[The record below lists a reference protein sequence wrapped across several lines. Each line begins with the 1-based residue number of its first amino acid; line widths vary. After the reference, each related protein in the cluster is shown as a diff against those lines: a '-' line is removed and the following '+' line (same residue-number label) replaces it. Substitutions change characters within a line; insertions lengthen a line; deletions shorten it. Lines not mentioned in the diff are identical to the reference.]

1 MSGFLFLKFGVLWHR
16 LVCLAN
22 FYPNAHWVF
31 RILDP
36 APYSWTFPTNSPD
49 LFVAKS
55 SSVFDSLRQDIDALA
70 AQLGVSS
77 ILVMRSLPQH
87 MQVEASGGRHED
99 TYPIGAQG
107 KKSSLAHNS
116 QALYCERVVDTDQ
129 PLYVKDSRL
138 ESDWAG
144 NEDEVEF
151 GLSNY
156 LGYPVRGPD
165 GEVYG
170 TVCALHEDAKEY
182 SAEERAALDEFRKK
196 VEAQLA
202 RDLK

>member
-1 MSGFLFLKFGVLWHR
+1 MLIGYLG
-16 LVCLAN
+16 
-22 FYPNAHWVF
+22 
-31 RILDP
+31 ILDP
-36 APYSWTFPTNSPD
+36 APYSWPFTANHSDF
-49 LFVAKS
+49 FVAKS
-55 SSVFDSLRQDIDALA
+55 SSIFDSLRQDIDALA
-70 AQLGVSS
+70 LQLGVSS

-99 TYPIGAQG
+99 TYGIGAQG
-107 KKSSLAHNS
+107 KKSSLAHNG
-116 QALYCERVVDTDQ
+116 QALYCERVVDTNQ

-138 ESDWAG
+138 EADWAG

-156 LGYPVRGPD
+156 LGYPVLGPD

-170 TVCALHEDAKEY
+170 TVCALHEEAKEY
-182 SAEERAALDEFRKK
+182 SAEDRAALDELRRK
-196 VEAQLA
+196 VEALLV

>member
-1 MSGFLFLKFGVLWHR
+1 M
-16 LVCLAN
+16 
-22 FYPNAHWVF
+22 
-31 RILDP
+31 
-36 APYSWTFPTNSPD
+36 
-49 LFVAKS
+49 AKS
-55 SSVFDSLRQDIDALA
+55 SSVFDSLREDIDALA
-70 AQLGVSS
+70 KQLGVSS
-77 ILVMRSLPQH
+77 VLVMRSLPQH
-87 MQVEASGGRHED
+87 MQVEASGGHHED

-107 KKSSLAHNS
+107 KKSSLAHNG

-138 ESDWAG
+138 EADWAG

-170 TVCALHEDAKEY
+170 TVCALHEEAKEY
-182 SAEERAALDEFRKK
+182 SAEERAALDEFRNK
-196 VEAQLA
+196 VELA
-202 RDLK
+202 IKRSFTAR

>member
-1 MSGFLFLKFGVLWHR
+1 MRPIVGLFKPIVR
-16 LVCLAN
+16 
-22 FYPNAHWVF
+22 
-31 RILDP
+31 
-36 APYSWTFPTNSPD
+36 TF
-49 LFVAKS
+49 FVAKS
-55 SSVFDSLRQDIDALA
+55 SSVFDALRQDIDALA
-70 AQLGVSS
+70 KKLGVSS

-107 KKSSLAHNS
+107 KKSSLAPTG
-116 QALYCERVVDTDQ
+116 QALYCERVVNTDL

-138 ESDWAG
+138 EADWAG

-196 VEAQLA
+196 VEAELA
-202 RDLK
+202 RNLK

>member
-1 MSGFLFLKFGVLWHR
+1 MLIGYLEFTTLRPIVWFFQLNV
-16 LVCLAN
+16 
-22 FYPNAHWVF
+22 
-31 RILDP
+31 RIF
-36 APYSWTFPTNSPD
+36 T
-49 LFVAKS
+49 VAKS
-55 SSVFDSLRQDIDALA
+55 TSLFESLRQEIDELAL
-70 AQLGVSS
+70 QLGVSS

-87 MQVEASGGRHED
+87 MQVLASGGRHED
-99 TYPIGAQG
+99 TYPIGAEG
-107 KKSSLAHNS
+107 KKSTLAHNG

-138 ESDWAG
+138 EADWAG

-170 TVCALHEDAKEY
+170 TVCALHEEAKEY
-182 SAEERAALDEFRKK
+182 TAEEQAALDGLRKK
-196 VEAQLA
+196 VEALLA
-202 RDLK
+202 LESK

>member
-1 MSGFLFLKFGVLWHR
+1 M
-16 LVCLAN
+16 
-22 FYPNAHWVF
+22 
-31 RILDP
+31 
-36 APYSWTFPTNSPD
+36 
-49 LFVAKS
+49 AKS
-55 SSVFDSLRQDIDALA
+55 SAVFDSLRQDIDALA
-70 AQLGVSS
+70 KQLGVSS

-87 MQVEASGGRHED
+87 MQVEASGGHHED

-107 KKSSLAHNS
+107 KKSSLAHNGR
-116 QALYCERVVDTDQ
+116 ALYCERVVDTDQ

-138 ESDWAG
+138 EADWAG

-170 TVCALHEDAKEY
+170 TVCALHEDPKEY
-182 SAEERAALDEFRKK
+182 TASEQAALDEVRKK
-196 VEAQLA
+196 VEALLA

>member
-1 MSGFLFLKFGVLWHR
+1 MH
-16 LVCLAN
+16 LAN

-31 RILDP
+31 RILDS
-36 APYSWTFPTNSPD
+36 ASYSWTFPTNIPD
-49 LFVAKS
+49 FFVAKS
-55 SSVFDSLRQDIDALA
+55 SSVFDSLRPDIDALA
-70 AQLGVSS
+70 KQLGVSS

-107 KKSSLAHNS
+107 KKSSLADNG
-116 QALYCERVVDTDQ
+116 QELYCERVVDADQ

-182 SAEERAALDEFRKK
+182 SAEGRAALDEFRKK